1 MKVWIYRNFVTSH
14 LLDINIRIEK
24 EFSTSLASRIVD
36 PHPPKMSNRTEGE
49 TYRDQIHAPHSHDP
63 NRSSPLLLLHGF
75 CEVHEACWRMF
86 RCDYLLQLFN
96 KKLSRTEDLNL
107 FSFLNYLH
115 IFIYLRFKECSLVSH
130 EMFLLIFF
138 FFRYERSHELFRMY
152 LWYTGDAIKFAS
164 VPFKERICQVTI
176 HFTTNLT
183 SYNYLKSKVDE
194 QVKVNA

>member
-63 NRSSPLLLLHGF
+63 NRSSPLLLLHRF

-115 IFIYLRFKECSLVSH
+115 IFKYLRFKECSLVSH

-138 FFRYERSHELFRMY
+138 SFDTSALTSFFECICDIQVMRLNSLRYLSKKE
-152 LWYTGDAIKFAS
+152 FARLLS
-164 VPFKERICQVTI
+164 ISLLIWQVTI
-176 HFTTNLT
+176 I
-183 SYNYLKSKVDE
+183 
-194 QVKVNA
+194 